1 MGTEKLVENQNKE
14 ENESML
20 RVRSFAYVDQLCRS
34 KFHGTRK
41 CKCERRV
48 SGTEVIIGTVGSVV
62 AVGEDAEQVDLE
74 MQHQQRDGTEMLGD
88 VDSDPL
94 PTIPHELN
102 PVDADET
109 QDRLRLIFE
118 EEARL
123 VNKLRE
129 KKARLKVEAE
139 TRKSINESMKVLLEQ
154 LTASERRQEEEESI
168 QLISDQLE
176 YYGKLKQEQLSV
188 KGVEADS

>member
-1 MGTEKLVENQNKE
+1 MGRMMSRCKNISSVQSLSPSKL
-14 ENESML
+14 
-20 RVRSFAYVDQLCRS
+20 
-34 KFHGTRK
+34 
-41 CKCERRV
+41 
-48 SGTEVIIGTVGSVV
+48 
-62 AVGEDAEQVDLE
+62 QVDLE

-88 VDSDPL
+88 IDSDPL
-94 PTIPHELN
+94 PSISHELN

-123 VNKLRE
+123 VVKLRE

-154 LTASERRQEEEESI
+154 LTASERRQEKEEESI

-176 YYGKLKQEQLSV
+176 YYGNLKQEQLSV
-188 KGVEADS
+188 KDVEADPGS